1 MNLHFYRLLLCVPVF
16 AGALSC
22 SQREAL
28 PETDSTKEI
37 VIFGA
42 QEDFA
47 GDRTRSVV
55 GEILDNGAL
64 AMNWSVEDKIGVFGS
79 GTTNNEPFTSTNTY
93 PIRETGFKGNFAN
106 GETPEYAYYPYNASA
121 TDKNAIPVNI
131 PAVQEYSDANS
142 ISQYDFKAAYKF
154 TELSDGSYRFNMKQ
168 LTSLLR
174 FEINLTD
181 VGSLISKNVTESSA
195 ATLKS
200 IKIKAG
206 ARLTGNFTY
215 SLLDLEKNIE
225 NGNDVL
231 GFAGDGDGGLTLI
244 LSDSPNLA
252 GTIVAYAVVASGK
265 QKDQTLDCE
274 LVINDYLS
282 VKLSATILCDF
293 EVGKF
298 YIVPL
303 NASVFANNGAKVEDN
318 TPADPEKLTGQPAN
332 CYMITAAN
340 TYSFDA
346 TVIGNGDDGI
356 IPDVGFHTTTSVIA
370 PKTARLMWEDTEG
383 FITNVSLL
391 NGNVIFTA
399 QKNVGNAQ
407 IAVYDGD
414 GNVLWSWHIWGV
426 GDTLPEDEVVT
437 NKANATFTVMDR
449 TLGAL
454 SKTSYYTTLY
464 QWGRK
469 DPFPNST
476 TYYVNGVLTEISDSY
491 PVYTPATEADA
502 TLLTS
507 VRNPDKILNDNAV
520 TGNWNWLAADNQ
532 YLWGDNNTKSVSVTS
547 TDAGAG
553 WTNNK
558 TIYDPCPSG
567 YRVASKYT
575 WTGFSETSTG
585 SNASSNV
592 KTRHKYTN
600 YVKYE
605 NGYYFKKNTSDTK
618 GCFYP
623 MTGIRGGATGSLGES
638 LNVSASYWASAP
650 SSNANKASCLY
661 MTLYNISTSSTLSS
675 RNIVNTVDIANK
687 FAAQPVRCVRDATS
701 SGSKSYDSSYSN
713 GGTGFGL

>member
-16 AGALSC
+16 AGALGC

-28 PETDSTKEI
+28 PETGSTKEV
-37 VIFGA
+37 VIFGS

-55 GEILDNGAL
+55 GEVLDNGAL

-79 GTTNNEPFTSTNTY
+79 GATTNEPFTSTNTY
-93 PIRETGFKGNFAN
+93 PIRETGFKGNFAD
-106 GETPEYAYYPYNASA
+106 GETPEYAYYPYNAAA

-142 ISQYDFKAAYKF
+142 ISQHDFKAAYKF

-181 VGSLISKNVTESSA
+181 VGNLISKNVTESSSE
-195 ATLKS
+195 TLKS

-215 SLLDLEKNIE
+215 SLPDLEKNIE

-231 GFAGDGDGGLTLI
+231 GFAGNGDGDLTLI
-244 LSDSPNLA
+244 LSDSPSFT

-298 YIVPL
+298 YVVPL
-303 NASVFANNGAKVEDN
+303 NASVFTNNGAKVEDN

-332 CYMITAAN
+332 CYMITDAN

-399 QKNVGNAQ
+399 QKNVGNAL

-437 NKANATFTVMDR
+437 NKANAKFTVMDR

-476 TYYVNGVLTEISDSY
+476 TYYVNGILTEIDQNY
-491 PVYTPATEADA
+491 PVYSPSSADDA
-502 TLLTS
+502 LITTGIQH
-507 VRNPDKILNDNAV
+507 PECIINDYS
-520 TGNWNWLAADNQ
+520 GLSYNWLASDNY
-532 YLWGDNNTKSVSVTS
+532 YLWGDANKTFVFNKTKAE
-547 TDAGAG
+547 AGAG
-553 WTNNK
+553 WTNDK

-575 WTGFSETSTG
+575 WTGFCNTTDGSTK
-585 SNASSNV
+585 NLD
-592 KTRHKYTN
+592 YIN
-600 YVKYE
+600 YSKYE
-605 NGYYFKKNTSDTK
+605 NGYYFKKKSSDTI
-618 GCFYP
+618 GSFYP
-623 MTGIRGGATGSLGES
+623 MSGTRGCVNGSLWVGDGES
-638 LNVSASYWASAP
+638 AYTTLNFTVSYWSSAQGQNSGQGSEMTITAYDAS
-650 SSNANKASCLY
+650 
-661 MTLYNISTSSTLSS
+661 ISTTQNS
-675 RNIVNTVDIANK
+675 RNSITTVDNGHKSACN
-687 FAAQPVRCVRDATS
+687 PVRCVRES
-701 SGSKSYDSSYSN
+701 SN
-713 GGTGFGL
+713 